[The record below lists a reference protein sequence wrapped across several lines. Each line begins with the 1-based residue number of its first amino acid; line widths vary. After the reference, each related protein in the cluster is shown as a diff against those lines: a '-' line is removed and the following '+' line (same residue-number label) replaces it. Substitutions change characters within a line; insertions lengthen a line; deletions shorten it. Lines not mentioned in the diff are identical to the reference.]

1 MLSWPRCALRAA
13 SAVAL
18 SWQSS
23 GRPSRRAAGLF
34 MSAAGLLLLL
44 QWGCSAQP
52 GANTGTTHIHYVH
65 HMYINTCRYL
75 IYVSDALKVPRQ
87 MLQFPSHHNTYS
99 FAFCAASGLKKSL
112 LDRGDFLYSGFWSIE
127 RLELWLTG
135 NFKRKP
141 AELIPALVNRS
152 VEMLRKSRAV
162 WL

>member
-1 MLSWPRCALRAA
+1 MNSDVPEAPGSGMGNSRGPIAGVAGQSMAARVGRSTRPSLGKEIGVIRQPVLSWPRCALRAA

-87 MLQFPSHHNTYS
+87 TLQFPSHHNTYS
-99 FAFCAASGLKKSL
+99 FAFCATNQ
-112 LDRGDFLYSGFWSIE
+112 YI
-127 RLELWLTG
+127 
-135 NFKRKP
+135 FK
-141 AELIPALVNRS
+141 NC
-152 VEMLRKSRAV
+152 
-162 WL
+162 